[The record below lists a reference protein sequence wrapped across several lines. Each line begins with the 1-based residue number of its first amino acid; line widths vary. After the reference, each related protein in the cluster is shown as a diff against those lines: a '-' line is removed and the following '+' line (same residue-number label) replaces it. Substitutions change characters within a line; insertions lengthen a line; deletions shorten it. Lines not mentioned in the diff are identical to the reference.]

1 MNPAVFAGILALLFA
16 GRSRQRTQ
24 APVTSGALIA
34 LVVWIFVA
42 PLWLREILILW
53 RSLGEAAWG
62 EAGVAALL
70 VALTTPVLFP
80 WWVTR
85 TLLIPSGRVRLAYY
99 ACRMSF
105 WQWRGDVRGGAVIAA
120 CLALLRRGGAASGD
134 HAEASELSTW
144 LEQKRDAASPPQ
156 NPVRWK
162 SGGAAIVATGLL
174 AAARGQREQ
183 ARRLLASASE
193 LVIESSPRRA
203 ITIANEWLCGEAIER
218 GDWRQVEFVARTSP
232 VDSRLLGLLAALGAR
247 VSGIAPLPNDL
258 VVRVRWLVAPRRR
271 ATWPLV
277 AAALAEPPTLR
288 RRARTHAPLQVP
300 AAAAAASP
308 LVDALALH
316 AALLRRPP
324 TTLAPEQLVQ
334 VGEAWDLAL
343 ARDTLDRHLRE
354 RALVLATQ
362 PERALHSLIAD
373 VERDFTELVR
383 KAKLSAAKLERKDE
397 GLLARVVRRLHREL
411 LDELEVAVQAFES
424 RVDARRALP
433 AMDEWQSFLALRE
446 QHAELVALGGAELRR
461 LAFTQLH
468 GPVCSLAV
476 WLWNER
482 SERALGN
489 AMFQWLLNEAII
501 VDDAEAVRLQEKNV
515 ACGI

>member
-16 GRSRQRTQ
+16 GRSRQRTT
-24 APVTSGALIA
+24 APVTSGALMSV
-34 LVVWIFVA
+34 VVWIFVA
-42 PLWLREILILW
+42 PLWLRELLILW
-53 RSLGEAAWG
+53 RSLGEQAWG
-62 EAGVAALL
+62 EAGIAA
-70 VALTTPVLFP
+70 VMVMLTTPVLFP
-80 WWVTR
+80 WLVAR
-85 TLLIPSGRVRLAYY
+85 TLLIPSGRVRLAYF
-99 ACRMSF
+99 ACRVSF
-105 WQWRGDVRGGAVIAA
+105 WHWRGDVRGGAVIAG
-120 CLALLRRGGAASGD
+120 CLALLRRAGARD
-134 HAEASELSTW
+134 AELAAW
-144 LEQKRDAASPPQ
+144 LERRRDAASPPQ
-156 NPVRWK
+156 NPLRWK

-174 AAARGQREQ
+174 AAARGQRGQ

-203 ITIANEWLCGEAIER
+203 ITIANEWLCAEAIER

-232 VDSRLLGLLAALGAR
+232 VDSRMLALLATLGAR
-247 VSGIAPLPNDL
+247 MSGIAPLPNDL
-258 VVRVRWLVAPRRR
+258 VLRLRWLAAPRRR

-277 AAALAEPPTLR
+277 ATALAEPPTLR
-288 RRARTHAPLQVP
+288 RRARTHTPLLVP
-300 AAAAAASP
+300 TPAVRGP

-316 AALLRRPP
+316 AALLRR
-324 TTLAPEQLVQ
+324 APEQLGAEQLVQ
-334 VGEAWDLAL
+334 VGEAWDDAL
-343 ARDTLDRHLRE
+343 ARDVLEVHLRE
-354 RALVLATQ
+354 RALVLAAKS
-362 PERALHSLIAD
+362 ERALQSLVAD
-373 VERDFTELVR
+373 VERDFTELIR
-383 KAKLSAAKLERKDE
+383 RAKLSAAKLERKDE

-411 LDELEVAVQAFES
+411 LDELEVAVHAFEG
-424 RVDARRALP
+424 RIDARRELP

-446 QHAELVALGGAELRR
+446 QHAELVALGGPELRR
-461 LAFTQLH
+461 LAFSQLH